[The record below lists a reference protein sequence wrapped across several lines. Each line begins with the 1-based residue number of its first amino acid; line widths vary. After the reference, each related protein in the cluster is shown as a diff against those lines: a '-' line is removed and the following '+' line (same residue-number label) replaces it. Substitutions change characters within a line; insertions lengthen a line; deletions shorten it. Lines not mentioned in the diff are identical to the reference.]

1 MVLIDRS
8 VQSFFVKVVV
18 YGECVHLK
26 NAMPFVLYG
35 AGSRIVVCY
44 IVIIVFLVINH
55 IRILN
60 KKTNHTFE

>member
-1 MVLIDRS
+1 M
-8 VQSFFVKVVV
+8 
-18 YGECVHLK
+18 ENVHLK
-26 NAMPFVLYG
+26 NAMPLVLYG
-35 AGSRIVVCY
+35 AGIRIVVCY

>member
-1 MVLIDRS
+1 MVLVDRR

-26 NAMPFVLYG
+26 NAMPLVLYG
-35 AGSRIVVCY
+35 AGIRIVVCY